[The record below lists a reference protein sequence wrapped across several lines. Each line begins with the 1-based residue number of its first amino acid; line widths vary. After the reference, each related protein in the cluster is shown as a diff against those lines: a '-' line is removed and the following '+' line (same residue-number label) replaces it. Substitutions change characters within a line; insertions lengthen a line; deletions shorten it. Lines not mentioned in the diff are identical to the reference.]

1 MNLSCSTLFD
11 VSSCSLVWH
20 IWRGGV
26 LLPGA
31 VLPQVTLH
39 KEGDYTNSATMQLQ
53 RVCFQNAAST
63 TDQLLHRIH
72 YTFCHLAELGGRPKL
87 PINAKTKNYCFSYLA
102 YIYINEKRI
111 QLQIPHSSWAISLV
125 DVTRGV

>member
-1 MNLSCSTLFD
+1 MEGG
-11 VSSCSLVWH
+11 
-20 IWRGGV
+20 GGV

-102 YIYINEKRI
+102 YIYKRKTNTVAN
-111 QLQIPHSSWAISLV
+111 STLV
-125 DVTRGV
+125 VGDFTG